1 MKYGR
6 LFWIAGLFVAAGTC
20 GAGAAELKLLL
31 PLGRAAYQ
39 TNESIDVAVVR
50 TGEKLDAG
58 KLELTLSGSDGG
70 KIDCAFAVKSAEARG
85 VEHLRLNGR
94 LIRPGDYTLS
104 VACDGATAN
113 TSIDVESHLRRSTFK
128 LIDWGSHA
136 KGEEQALLGEN
147 SLGFNL
153 NYAAYGGIDAD
164 AMIRGHIDYMRNC
177 TMSGAHQMDIR
188 QECDWSDPYVLQ
200 GGEARV
206 VREALIARRNPNA
219 LGVHYYDEPGLT
231 WLKDPKTGIMTPYN
245 LPATDRS
252 YRSYIGAEPINYKDV
267 KPDDPAAVKKWNA
280 MNRWKLSILDAGWKY
295 AQFGVQQ
302 VDPKLI
308 SVTQSAYGFSAYAD
322 GYYFNV
328 ARSLPVLSTHGGY
341 DDFGAGY
348 WNPAFT
354 FEMGRMRDY
363 SKPNWYLAT
372 WNGKMP
378 PNQYR
383 METWLCFMRNMQG
396 IAKPPDAQVH
406 KPESMGEAAEGIVEV
421 NRIAERLGTIF
432 TTMPVDKGDIAML
445 YSLSTILNG
454 QVHDMQ
460 DAKDLNKSAYEG
472 GGHSRDKILLAYE
485 AGKHIHQN
493 LFPIVEE
500 DILDGTASSFKAIFL
515 PGVNAL
521 EPKVIAALEAY
532 IAGGGLVI
540 VSDDSQVKI
549 KGATKL
555 GYAMTSESMDK
566 ARQLYKE
573 KKEKEFFALETT
585 NYYWKAAE
593 PTAKAL
599 EARLAE
605 KNIRA
610 PFEAS
615 SGEVV
620 TSRQAYGDVEYL
632 FAVNTT
638 FDEKEGK
645 RNSIK
650 GAKATL
656 TLAADGRPVYD
667 AIHGGASAFLEKTA
681 NDKPIKFDYSFGAGQ
696 MLALARTARPIGG
709 VQVPSPIVERN
720 FTNGDQPIKVRLSAA
735 VVDTNKIVLAGS
747 IPLRI
752 RVTDPLGV
760 TRFEG
765 YRATDRGVWNM
776 DVPLAANDPAG
787 DWKVSVTELLA
798 NNNSE
803 TTFKYQPASTCGA
816 LAGEQ
821 IDAVSFGPDRE
832 NIFRFFRTHRD
843 VTIITGA
850 AEYNTAAAQRISEI
864 LKPWDVKCTI
874 VSAKEAS
881 QPRTVEASAQPTWV
895 GLEPGRIGPSK
906 DNPKGALS
914 PNQVGFNVRGPTIV
928 LGTPEDNPIIK
939 FAAEKGFLPYTP
951 NKTDYPGPRRGMM
964 AWQRD
969 LVSYQSESITLIAY
983 DEAGMSQAV
992 GSLYQAAAAIDPL
1005 MALSPAAPVTI
1016 TPANKNMGRGEA
1028 VVAWRTVLS
1037 DRPLTM
1043 AAEGGNI
1050 VVTSTDG
1057 IAATLDANGKI
1068 ISQKPVDVPPA
1079 AAWSPVKPP
1088 KELAGALLPHHIVKT
1103 ILASKSQVAIAYWGG
1118 AIQILDPQG
1127 NVKTEQQLAND
1138 PIGLLWNDK
1147 QLVVAESDGSVIA
1160 LGAR

>member
-1 MKYGR
+1 VKR
-6 LFWIAGLFVAAGTC
+6 LYCIVTLFLFMHAPIGL
-20 GAGAAELKLLL
+20 AAELKIIL
-31 PLGRAAYQ
+31 PLARTAYQ
-39 TNESIDVAVVR
+39 TNESIDVVIVR
-50 TGEKLDAG
+50 TGDKLDVG
-58 KLELTLSGSDGG
+58 KLELTLTGTDGG
-70 KIDCAFAVKSAEARG
+70 KITSDFPVKSANNRR
-85 VEHLRLNGR
+85 VEHLRLDAR
-94 LIRPGDYTLS
+94 LIRPGVYTLAA
-104 VACDGATAN
+104 ACDGATAN
-113 TSIDVESHLRRSTFK
+113 LSIDVESHLRRSTFK
-128 LIDWGSHA
+128 LIDWGSRA
-136 KGEEQALLGEN
+136 KGEEQALLGEK

-177 TMSGAHQMDIR
+177 TMSGAHQMDLR

-219 LGVHYYDEPGLT
+219 LGVHFYDEPGLT

-252 YRSYIGAEPINYKDV
+252 YRSYIGADPINYKDV
-267 KPDDPAAVKKWNA
+267 RPDDPAAVEKWNA
-280 MNRWKLSILDAGWKY
+280 MNRWKLSVLDAAWKY
-295 AQFGVQQ
+295 AQFGVSE
-302 VDPKLI
+302 VDPKLL

-348 WNPAFT
+348 WNPALT

-378 PNQYR
+378 PNLYR

-396 IAKPPDAQVH
+396 IAKPPDAQIH
-406 KPESMGEAAEGIVEV
+406 KPQSMGEAAEGILEV
-421 NRIAERLGTIF
+421 NCIAERLGTVF
-432 TTMPVDKGDIAML
+432 TTMPVDKGDVAML

-460 DAKDLNKSAYEG
+460 NAKDLNKSAYEG
-472 GGHSRDKILLAYE
+472 GGHSRDRIMLAYE
-485 AGKHIHQN
+485 AGKQIHQN

-500 DILDGTASSFKAIFL
+500 DILDGTASTFKAIFL

-521 EPKVIAALEAY
+521 EPRVIAALEAY
-532 IAGGGLVI
+532 ITGGGVVI

-549 KGATKL
+549 NGATKL

-566 ARQLYKE
+566 ARQLYNE

-605 KNIRA
+605 KNIHA
-610 PFEAS
+610 PFKAS

-638 FDEKEGK
+638 FDENEGK

-656 TLAADGRPVYD
+656 TLAGDGRPVYD
-667 AIHGGASAFLEKTA
+667 AIHGGVPAFLEKA
-681 NDKPIKFDYSFGAGQ
+681 AKQQPIQFDYSFGAGQ

-709 VQVPSPIVERN
+709 VQIPSPIVERN
-720 FTNGDQPIKVRLSAA
+720 FTSAGQPIKVRLSAA
-735 VVDTNKIVLAGS
+735 VVDVNKMVLAGS

-760 TRFEG
+760 IRFEG
-765 YRATDRGVWNM
+765 YRATDRGGWNM

-787 DWKVSVTELLA
+787 DWQVTVTELLA
-798 NNNSE
+798 NNVSE
-803 TTFKYQPASTCGA
+803 TTFKYQPAATCGA
-816 LAGEQ
+816 VAGAQ
-821 IDAVSFGPDRE
+821 SDAVCFAPDRD

-843 VTIITGA
+843 VTIVTGA
-850 AEYNTAAAQRISEI
+850 SDFNTAAAQRIAEI

-881 QPRTVEASAQPTWV
+881 QPRQVEASAQPTWV

-906 DNPKGALS
+906 DNPKGVLH
-914 PNQVGFNVRGPTIV
+914 PNQVGFNVRGATLV
-928 LGTPEDNPIIK
+928 LGTPDDNPIIK

-951 NKTDYPGPRRGMM
+951 DKLNYPGPDRAMI

-969 LVSYQSESITLIAY
+969 LVSYQSESVTLIAY
-983 DEAGMSQAV
+983 DAAGMNQAV
-992 GSLYQAAAAIDPL
+992 GSLYQIAAAIDPL
-1005 MALSPAAPVTI
+1005 MALAPAAPVTI
-1016 TPANKNMGRGEA
+1016 VPASKNAGHREE
-1028 VVAWRTVLS
+1028 VVAWRTVLP
-1037 DRPLTM
+1037 DRPVSM
-1043 AAEGGNI
+1043 VAADGKI

-1057 IAATLDANGKI
+1057 TATTLDANGKI
-1068 ISQKPVDVPPA
+1068 VAQKSVDVPLA
-1079 AAWSPVKPP
+1079 AAWAPVKPP
-1088 KELAGALLPHHIVKT
+1088 KELSKALLPHHIVKT
-1103 ILASKSQVAIAYWGG
+1103 ILGSQSQVAVAYWGG
-1118 AIQILDPQG
+1118 AIQIFDPQG
-1127 NVKTEQQLAND
+1127 NLQSEQQLAND
-1138 PIGLLWNDK
+1138 PIELLWNNK
-1147 QLVVAESDGSVIA
+1147 QLVVAQSDGSVIA